1 MREVRSALVI
11 GVGTYEDPRL
21 SDLRAPAIDTERLA
35 AVLRDPAVGEFAV
48 ETVMNPEESRMR
60 RDIGRFF
67 HACGRDDVLLLHLS
81 CHGIKDERGDLLF
94 APSDYQLNAPYTA
107 IAANWLSEQMSRS
120 PSRRTLLMLDCCFSG
135 KFPFGTQVRSN
146 EEVHVKEHFQ
156 GKGRAVITASNAME
170 YAYEGDHRSGEGC
183 PSMFTGT
190 VIEALQSGRAD
201 RDQDGWI
208 SVDELY
214 DYVFDRL
221 HEQEAKQ
228 TPTKYIA
235 LEGPLYVARSSYVQP
250 VEPAQLDPSIAS
262 GLANP
267 VPMIRLG
274 AVAVL
279 QELLMNGNRADALAA
294 QRALEDMDDD
304 DSIKVR
310 AAVGTALTL
319 LGETSRDL
327 TNSVSVTASTQQA
340 HLEEAWRQV
349 EATAESGE
357 SVEGTVIE
365 VMKGGLIVDVG
376 LRGFLPASLVDIRRL
391 PNLDGYDVGAKVE
404 AKVIEVDR
412 TRNNVILS
420 RRAVLEE
427 ERKEMRQQILDR
439 LQPGLVV
446 EGQVSN
452 IVDSGAFVDLDG
464 IDGFIH
470 ISELSWSHVNHP
482 SEILSIGDTVQV
494 KVLDID
500 RDRQQISLGLKQTQ
514 EDPWRRIVDTYNVG
528 DELEG
533 TVTKVVT
540 FGAFVEILDGVEG
553 LVHISELA
561 DDVEYPREIV
571 HPGDEIR
578 VQILAIDSELRR
590 LSLSAKRVEHQIV
603 LPRTQR

>member
-1 MREVRSALVI
+1 MPEARSALVI
-11 GVGTYEDPRL
+11 GVGTYQDPRL
-21 SDLRAPAIDTERLA
+21 SDLRAPAVDTERLA
-35 AVLRDPAVGEFAV
+35 AVLRDPRVGEFAV
-48 ETVMNPEESRMR
+48 ETVIDPDESRMR
-60 RDIGRFF
+60 RDIGRFY

-81 CHGIKDERGDLLF
+81 CHGVKDERGDLLF
-94 APSDYQLNAPYTA
+94 APSDYQLDAPYTA

-135 KFPFGTQVRSN
+135 KFPFGTQARSTK
-146 EEVHVKEHFQ
+146 EVHVKEHFQ

-170 YAYEGDHRSGEGC
+170 YAYEGDHRSGDGH

-190 VIEALQSGRAD
+190 VIEALQTGRAD

-221 HEQEAKQ
+221 HEQGAKQ
-228 TPTKYIA
+228 TPNKYIA

-250 VEPAQLDPSIAS
+250 VEPAQLDPGVAS

-267 VPMIRLG
+267 VAMIRLG
-274 AVAVL
+274 AVAAL
-279 QELLMNGNRADALAA
+279 QELLMHGNRAEALAA
-294 QRALEDMDDD
+294 RQALEDMQDD

-319 LGETSRDL
+319 LSETSREL
-327 TNSVSVTASTQQA
+327 PNSVRVTASTEQA
-340 HLEEAWRQV
+340 HLEEAWKQIEAAAKSGESIEGTVV
-349 EATAESGE
+349 EAT
-357 SVEGTVIE
+357 
-365 VMKGGLIVDVG
+365 KGGLIIDLGV
-376 LRGFLPASLVDIRRL
+376 RGFLPASLLDIRGAN
-391 PNLDGYDVGAKVE
+391 PYEYDVGTKVE
-404 AKVIEVDR
+404 TKVIELDR
-412 TRNNVILS
+412 SRNSVVLS

-446 EGQVSN
+446 EGQISN
-452 IVDSGAFVDLDG
+452 VLDFGAFVDLGG
-464 IDGFIH
+464 IDGLIH

-482 SEILSIGDTVQV
+482 SEILAIGDTVKV

-500 RDRQQISLGLKQTQ
+500 RERQRISLGLKQTQ
-514 EDPWRRIVDTYNVG
+514 EDPLRRVVDIYNAG

-533 TVTKVVT
+533 KVTKVVT

-553 LVHISELA
+553 FVHISELA
-561 DDVEYPREIV
+561 DNVESPHDIV
-571 HPGDEIR
+571 KPGDEIR
-578 VQILAIDSELRR
+578 VKILEIDFERRR
-590 LSLSAKRVEHQIV
+590 LSLSAKRAQEQIA